1 MRVLGAARVWRVVRA
16 AGQRGL
22 ELREVRAERARG
34 VRAVHARRAA
44 GARER
49 EHALF
54 EGQLRVRGVPRAAV
68 PLVDAAPVGA
78 QQAARD
84 FDGLGCFQAGHRLEL
99 RAQRAAGE
107 VFEQRGG
114 RGRVHAGSGQDP
126 AQVLDQV
133 GAGPGAFFL
142 LGQRDGLLRR
152 AADLE
157 LAGDRA
163 ARARVC
169 AWAAGAVPHRRR
181 DRRQAHAERARELV
195 RPALVQLR
203 QIQRAMLGVARLE
216 VRRLREMREL
226 ALGRLASVLLLEP
239 RGADAQI
246 LGDRRAARGE
256 HAHHLPGDAPDL
268 EPVPVITRGPL
279 QAEPARQ
286 RLLQVLGHDRG
297 DRADMLVVAQ
307 RVRRPPFAVGCRPGG
322 VGDLGVD
329 VQLHVAVPGGVL
341 QPVRHRQVRLAPL
354 AGLPAVDSRAVGTGA
369 GVAGLL
375 LEVAE
380 PGVHGSPDHVVDL
393 GDQAGPVRIAFV
405 VSGLAGQAGVLPQGG
420 VEDRDAL
427 GERQGQVEEQGTLA
441 GLLDGLGAE
450 LALAFGGGVRLGG
463 EQRLVYLRGLA
474 AAGGR
479 PAQRGAVG
487 GLPLAEEKVIRL
499 TLNPPTLAEAEGL
512 CARAPPAAGR
522 LAAALAGLKVVAGRV
537 FRRAA
542 VHVRPDV
549 VQVIAFAQGRDNC
562 H

>member
-1 MRVLGAARVWRVVRA
+1 MLRPSARSR
-16 AGQRGL
+16 L
-22 ELREVRAERARG
+22 
-34 VRAVHARRAA
+34 
-44 GARER
+44 
-49 EHALF
+49 
-54 EGQLRVRGVPRAAV
+54 
-68 PLVDAAPVGA
+68 
-78 QQAARD
+78 ARD
-84 FDGLGCFQAGHRLEL
+84 LGGLGGFQAGDRLEL
-99 RAQRAAGE
+99 RAQRAVGE

-114 RGRVHAGSGQDP
+114 RGRVHAGAGQDP

-133 GAGPGAFFL
+133 GAGPGALVL
-142 LGQRDGLLRR
+142 LGQRDCFLRR
-152 AADLE
+152 LAELE

-169 AWAAGAVPHRRR
+169 ACAASAVPYRRR

-239 RGADAQI
+239 RGAVAQI
-246 LGDRRAARGE
+246 CGDRRAARGE

-268 EPVPVITRGPL
+268 EAVPVITRGPL
-279 QAEPARQ
+279 QAEPGGQ

-307 RVRRPPFAVGCRPGG
+307 RVRGPPFAVGCRPGG

-329 VQLHVAVPGGVL
+329 MQLHVAVPGGVL

-354 AGLPAVDSRAVGTGA
+354 AGLPAVDSRAVGAGT

-380 PGVHGSPDHVVDL
+380 PGVHSRPDHVVDL

-405 VSGLAGQAGVLPQGG
+405 VSGLAGQAGVLPQRG

-441 GLLDGLGAE
+441 GLAGGLGAE

-487 GLPLAEEKVIRL
+487 GLTLAEEKVIRL
-499 TLNPPTLAEAEGL
+499 TLNPPTFLEAEGL
-512 CARAPPAAGR
+512 RARAPPAARR
-522 LAAALAGLKVVAGRV
+522 LPAALAGLQVVAGRV

-542 VHVRPDV
+542 VHVCPDV